1 MDYALVVNGVVVNII
16 HLLSGNK
23 KDFPNTV
30 SIEGLS
36 VQIGDTY
43 VDGRFYHDGE
53 PIYSVSEQ
61 LSQAQQITNIM
72 TGEAE

>member
-1 MDYALVVNGVVVNII
+1 MKYALIENGIVTNTVV
-16 HLLSGNK
+16 LLPYNAS
-23 KDFPNTV
+23 DFPNAV

-61 LSQAQQITNIM
+61 LSKAQQITDIM